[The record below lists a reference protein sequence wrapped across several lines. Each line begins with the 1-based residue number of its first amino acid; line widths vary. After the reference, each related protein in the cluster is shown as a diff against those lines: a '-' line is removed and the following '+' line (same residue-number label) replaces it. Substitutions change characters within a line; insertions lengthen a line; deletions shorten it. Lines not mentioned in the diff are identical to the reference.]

1 MNLQKPYLIGIAG
14 GSASGKTYLLNALL
28 NHFNADEICL
38 ISQDHYYKP
47 QAEQFVDENGQI
59 NYDLPEGIDKTK
71 LLADIE
77 QLLHGNTIQKLE
89 YTFNNPAAKPK
100 ELTIHPAPIIVIEG
114 LFIFHFQE
122 LFKSFDLKIFIDA
135 DHDIKLT
142 RRLERDQIERGY
154 SKESILY
161 QWHNHVMPAFDQ
173 YLLPYQNQCD
183 VIIHN
188 NDEIKKDIEQL
199 AYQLRMFLSR

>member
-1 MNLQKPYLIGIAG
+1 MNLKKPYLIGIAG

-59 NYDLPEGIDKTK
+59 NYDLPEGIDKK
-71 LLADIE
+71 RLLADIN
-77 QLLHGNTIQKLE
+77 QLLLGNSIQKWE

-122 LFKSFDLKIFIDA
+122 LFKAFDLKIFIDA

-142 RRLERDQIERGY
+142 RRLDRDQIERGY

-173 YLLPYQNQCD
+173 YLLPYQDQCD

>member
-1 MNLQKPYLIGIAG
+1 MNLIKPYLIGIAG

-59 NYDLPEGIDKTK
+59 NYDLPEGIDKSK

-77 QLLHGNTIQKLE
+77 QLLLGNTIQKLE

-122 LFKSFDLKIFIDA
+122 LFNAFDLKIFIDA

>member
-122 LFKSFDLKIFIDA
+122 LFKAFDLKIFIDA

>member
-1 MNLQKPYLIGIAG
+1 MNLIKPYLIGIAG

-77 QLLHGNTIQKLE
+77 QLLLGNTIQKLE

-122 LFKSFDLKIFIDA
+122 LFNAFDLKIFIDA